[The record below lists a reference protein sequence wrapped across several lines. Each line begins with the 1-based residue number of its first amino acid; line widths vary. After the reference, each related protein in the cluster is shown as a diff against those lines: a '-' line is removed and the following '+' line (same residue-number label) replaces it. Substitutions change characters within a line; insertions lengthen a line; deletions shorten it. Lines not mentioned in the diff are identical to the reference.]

1 MTRAERIA
9 QLETQLSEVQQAISR
24 IVTGGQAYTAEGRAM
39 TKADL
44 SVLQERETLLE
55 QKLARARR
63 GAIPTFGVRFS

>member
-9 QLETQLSEVQQAISR
+9 QYETQLAEVQQAISR

-44 SVLQERETLLE
+44 GVLQERETLLE
-55 QKLARARR
+55 QKLARAQR
-63 GAIPTFGVRFS
+63 GGIATFGVRFS